1 MGGYNAKVYRKQGG
15 DELIVESG
23 GKITIKSGGVIAR
36 DLNLRIPLLSGKTA
50 TGAPLLVAAA
60 VATDFIP
67 SASTT
72 NTFKL
77 AGTVSNNNA
86 KTNDVLYDIV
96 LPNDYIAGTNV
107 TVRIAAGYAT
117 SGGTVSL
124 ATVDIVAGLATDAG
138 AAGADICTTAAQTI
152 AATTDEYAFTLT
164 GTTLTPGCRL
174 AIKATVAITNNNA
187 TNTTGYIYA
196 LRLA

>member
-1 MGGYNAKVYRKQGG
+1 MGYNGKVYRKQGG
-15 DELIVESG
+15 NELVVANG
-23 GKITIKSGGVIAR
+23 GKITVKAGGSIDR
-36 DLNLRIPLLSGKTA
+36 GLNLRIPLLSGRTA
-50 TGAPLLVAAA
+50 TGAPILVAAA

-67 SASTT
+67 SISAT
-72 NTFKL
+72 NTFNL

-96 LPNDYIAGTNV
+96 LPNDYVAGTNV
-107 TVRIAAGYAT
+107 TAYIAAGYAT

-124 ATVDIVAGLATDAG
+124 ATVDLVAGLATDAG
-138 AAGADICTTAAQTI
+138 AAGADICATAAITI
-152 AATTDEYAFTLT
+152 AADTAEHAFTIT
-164 GTTLTPGCRL
+164 GTTLTPGCRIAL
-174 AIKATVAITNNNA
+174 KATVAITNNNA

>member
-1 MGGYNAKVYRKQGG
+1 MGYNGKVYRKQGG
-15 DELIVESG
+15 NELVVSSG
-23 GKITIKSGGVIAR
+23 GKITVETGGLVAR
-36 DLNLRIPLLSGKTA
+36 DLNLRIPLLSGRTA
-50 TGAPLLVAAA
+50 TGAPILVAAA

-67 SASTT
+67 SVSAT
-72 NTFKL
+72 NTFNL
-77 AGTVSNNNA
+77 AGTASNNNA

-96 LPNDYIAGTNV
+96 LPNDYVAGTDV
-107 TVRIAAGYAT
+107 TAYIAAGYAT

-124 ATVDIVAGLATDAG
+124 ATVDLVAGIATDAG
-138 AAGADICTTAAQTI
+138 AAGADICATAAITI
-152 AATTDEYAFTLT
+152 AADTAEHAFTIT

-174 AIKATVAITNNNA
+174 ALKVTVAITNNNA